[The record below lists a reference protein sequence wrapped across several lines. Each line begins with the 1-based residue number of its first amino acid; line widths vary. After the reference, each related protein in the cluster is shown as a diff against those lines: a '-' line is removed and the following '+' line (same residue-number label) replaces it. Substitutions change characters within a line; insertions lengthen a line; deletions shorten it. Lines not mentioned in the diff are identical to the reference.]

1 MKKLLKIV
9 VGLLLIA
16 VVGIV
21 SLITFIDPNDYR
33 GFMVA
38 KVEETTGYK
47 LELEGD
53 LRWHIWPQISILVN
67 DVSLTAPEAKAKM
80 LKAENMRLDVEVI
93 PLLSKQLSVKEVL
106 LKGAVIRLT
115 DDTQPHREKQIKKE
129 TSTTPSTAP
138 TAEKPKQDNAK
149 WSMDLDR
156 VEITNANVVIQQSN
170 NKDDLLNVRDINL
183 LFSKQ
188 AEAVFDVRAK
198 SAVNR
203 NQQEIT
209 ATLDGVLDLAH
220 YPDALSAKI
229 NELNY
234 QVKGE
239 GFPAEGLS
247 GTLSTQTEFNLAKE
261 QFTLENV
268 NLTLNEL
275 TSTGRIEGSFAED
288 ARKVNGSLLLTGY
301 ESDLATT
308 FTAILA
314 QTPSFTLEGKGK
326 RLNVDA
332 LTQAFSTKPAAASE
346 VASSDTK
353 AQSTTTALTPKQ
365 EKELAFLA
373 DVNGALAL
381 TLDELVINGNV
392 YKAVVADVDNNNSI
406 ANIKALKAQLLGG
419 EVSTKGR
426 IDATGDKAVITL
438 SPVIRQ
444 IDMTALNKM
453 LKQAQTLSGSLNVSG
468 TVSGVGLQN
477 VLTTWQADLAARVD
491 NARFNNINL
500 QEIIVKS
507 ASLGFVGDSTGE
519 RYEQFTQF
527 NDLAAN
533 LRLAKGNL
541 NLSQIKVN
549 SNAMLVN
556 GSGVVGLTNMQC
568 DLNLNVRILEKIS
581 GNREI
586 AEFIRT
592 STIPVHL
599 FGPCNQLS
607 YKVNVD
613 KLVKSQAKDQAKKAL
628 NRYLEKEKMDD
639 RTKQAADKLFSK
651 LVR

>member
-67 DVSLTAPEAKAKM
+67 DVSLTAPDAKAKM

-115 DDTQPHREKQIKKE
+115 DDTQPHREKQAKKD
-129 TSTTPSTAP
+129 TPTTPSTAP
-138 TAEKPKQDNAK
+138 TTEKPKQDNAK

-170 NKDDLLNVRDINL
+170 NKDDLLNIRDINL
-183 LFSKQ
+183 LFNKQ
-188 AEAVFDVRAK
+188 SDAVFEVSAK

-203 NQQEIT
+203 NQQEFT
-209 ATLDGVLDLAH
+209 ATLKGVLDLVD
-220 YPDALSAKI
+220 YPNVLSANI
-229 NELNY
+229 SELNY
-234 QVKGE
+234 QAKGE
-239 GFPAEGLS
+239 GFPNNGLS
-247 GTLSTQTEFNLAKE
+247 GSLSTEAQVDLIKA
-261 QFTLENV
+261 QFTLDKV
-268 NLTLNEL
+268 KLTLNEL
-275 TSTGRIEGSFAED
+275 SSSGRIEGSFAED
-288 ARKVNGSLLLTGY
+288 ARKVSGSLLIKGY
-301 ESDLATT
+301 ESDLTSA
-308 FTAILA
+308 FTGILA
-314 QTPSFTLEGKGK
+314 PTPSFTLEGKGK

-332 LTQAFSTKPAAASE
+332 LTQAFSTKPAAVSE

-353 AQSTTTALTPKQ
+353 AQSTATALTPKQ

-392 YKAVVADVDNNNSI
+392 YKAVVADVENNNSI

-468 TVSGVGLQN
+468 TVNGVGLQN

-549 SNAMLVN
+549 SNAMLVS